1 MKCIR
6 SELKDE
12 SRSYFAPPTSA
23 TMRASTPF
31 RNYIIMMIPLHPHTV
46 RATLS
51 GCHRSRHPPK
61 RLLGA
66 FFRIRSPPLAT
77 RVCPRAQGTHAAASG
92 CPESLRCARLP
103 PPGCGEERVTRLL
116 QACVPLLLSA
126 RVTFAARVLLCRLGL
141 SPMLPDLASISRHG
155 CCCAGWGGHPCCP
168 HPALEPT
175 GVSGCCG
182 HPSCP
187 RPALGRSTYQP
198 PR

>member
-1 MKCIR
+1 MRFFTAASLLRHIR
-6 SELKDE
+6 
-12 SRSYFAPPTSA
+12 RFAHSARNVVQPPSKQTSPSA
-23 TMRASTPF
+23 
-31 RNYIIMMIPLHPHTV
+31 
-46 RATLS
+46 
-51 GCHRSRHPPK
+51 C
-61 RLLGA
+61 
-66 FFRIRSPPLAT
+66 FRIRSPPLAT

-92 CPESLRCARLP
+92 CPESLRSARLP

-141 SPMLPDLASISRHG
+141 PPMLPDPASISRHG
-155 CCCAGWGGHPCCP
+155 CCWGGHPCCP

-187 RPALGRSTYQP
+187 RPALGRSTYQSW
-198 PR
+198 R